1 MTTGVFAYKDKQKE
15 CILANVLKPTIFFFF
30 FFHNNPLPLV
40 RLQKVDNS
48 GTARGNVNCYFIPL
62 IN

>member
-15 CILANVLKPTIFFFF
+15 YILANLLKPTFF

-48 GTARGNVNCYFIPL
+48 GTSRRNINCYFIPL